1 LIDKFLLAVISIILV
16 VVVSLAEA
24 VMMRDGVGSDI
35 YFMGGFR
42 NSVLDDE
49 TVSSDEEGF
58 VSSALELELLL
69 LFESEAFVFLATA
82 IGYRTMLL
90 FCSIPVIV
98 SWLGLELVEE
108 GTDDDDDIIDDDDD
122 DDDDEISMER
132 LALTVSAN
140 TGFAVISDFISVF
153 SSLFNI
159 VDVGNDGFS
168 TV

>member
-1 LIDKFLLAVISIILV
+1 MA
-16 VVVSLAEA
+16 VVSLAEEA

-82 IGYRTMLL
+82 VGYRTMLL
-90 FCSIPVIV
+90 FCSIPVV
-98 SWLGLELVEE
+98 GLWLIEE
-108 GTDDDDDIIDDDDD
+108 DTDDDDDDNTD
-122 DDDDEISMER
+122 DDDDEISMEG
-132 LALTVSAN
+132 LAFTVSAN
-140 TGFAVISDFISVF
+140 TGFAVISDCITVF
-153 SSLFNI
+153 GFRLII
-159 VDVGNDGFS
+159 VDVNDLS